1 MHQVPTA
8 IASFRLLMKTKTDGN
23 LSCLTRTA
31 MKAKNSQQF
40 LKGKT
45 IPFRFNNQLKTALIS
60 GKVLI
65 KAARTRS
72 TGGQDVGVNRAIVL
86 IAFAHPFWH
95 EAFSSIGRQNPTGG
109 VAKSARHAAGTPI

>member
-1 MHQVPTA
+1 MKENNMHQLPIA

-31 MKAKNSQQF
+31 MKAKKSQQF

-60 GKVLI
+60 GKVPD
-65 KAARTRS
+65 KS
-72 TGGQDVGVNRAIVL
+72 SKNKSQPGGQDVGVNRAIVL

-109 VAKSARHAAGTPI
+109 V